1 MMRTCGL
8 YAPGLGTSGVFLWT
22 W

>member
-1 MMRTCGL
+1 MRTCGL